1 MQQYRQLVETIL
13 EKGTYKGPAR
23 EGMPGSLSY
32 FGYQFRH
39 NLAEGFPLLTTK
51 KVNFKKIVV
60 ELLWFLR
67 GDTNIKY
74 LNDNGCDIWNEDQQ
88 MFQNRNLWTEEGN
101 TGYQYPW
108 LWRSWGKEDRKWQPK
123 PNFIDPRFEEIP
135 TICESKSKYVGQTIL
150 TTQGYKYI
158 IYDFDSI
165 SNTYKICFTHSGLC
179 LEKKT
184 SKNFE
189 AVEYPYHKTCF
200 GIACIGLVNMKDK
213 KLRNKLYSTWRGMIN
228 RCYDKANISYPL
240 YGGKGVFVEDRW
252 LCFEYFV
259 EDVQS
264 IPNWSDKI
272 QNWNKFTLE
281 KDFGRGYVYS
291 KQDCIWSK
299 ENFQRLNRT
308 LQYTFENVQSGELFV
323 TNNIADFARKVGS
336 ERYVNSCAYKLIQ
349 GQLKTI
355 KGWRLKET
363 KDFEAK
369 SIDQIKNLIEGLQKS
384 PQGRRHILT
393 AWNPTTLEEMAL
405 NACHALVQFNC
416 RPLTHEQRVDW
427 ALKNHPDF
435 KIDQNKTSKE
445 TNIARPILDD
455 RDIPRYYLDCQ
466 MYQRSADMFLG
477 VPFNIASYALLTLLL
492 AEICNM
498 IPGDF
503 IHTFGDAHIYDNHRE
518 AINLQMSREERAL
531 PTVKLFG
538 RSENYSL
545 SDHYE
550 KFITGRYD
558 LSEFLNS
565 LTPEDFKLQ
574 GYNPHPYI
582 KAELSTGLINKK

>member
-1 MQQYRQLVETIL
+1 MKQYKDLLQTIL
-13 EKGTYKGPAR
+13 EKGTYKAPAR
-23 EGMPGSLSY
+23 ENMPGTTSY

-39 NLAEGFPLLTTK
+39 NLLDGFPILTTK
-51 KVNFKKIVV
+51 KLSFKNIVV

-67 GDTNIKY
+67 GDTNIKF
-74 LNDNGCDIWNEDQQ
+74 LIDNGCNIWNEDQQ
-88 MFQNRNLWTEEGN
+88 MFQNRNNWTEEGN

-123 PNFIDPRFEEIP
+123 PNFIDPRFGEIP

-150 TTQGYKYI
+150 TTQGYEYI
-158 IYDFDSI
+158 IYDFDAI
-165 SNTYKICFTHSGLC
+165 SNTYKICFTHNGLC

-189 AVEYPYHKTCF
+189 AVEYPYHKTCLE
-200 GIACIGLVNMKDK
+200 IACIGLVNMKDK

-228 RCYDKANISYPL
+228 RCYDKTNISYPL

-259 EDVQS
+259 EDAQS
-264 IPNWSDKI
+264 IPNWSDKM

-281 KDFGRGYVYS
+281 KDFGRGYIYS

-308 LQYTFENVQSGELFV
+308 LQYTFENVQSGELFI

-355 KGWRLKET
+355 KGWRLKEA

-369 SIDQIKNLIEGLQKS
+369 SVDQIKNLIKGLKEN
-384 PQGRRHILT
+384 PMGRRHIIT
-393 AWNPTTLEEMAL
+393 AWNPATLDDMAL
-405 NACHALVQFNC
+405 NACHAFVQFNC
-416 RPLTHEQRVDW
+416 RPIPWEVKLEMAKRHPNVDMENL
-427 ALKNHPDF
+427 AITEAVAGNPNF
-435 KIDQNKTSKE
+435 G
-445 TNIARPILDD
+445 PI
-455 RDIPRYYLDCQ
+455 PQYYLDCQ
-466 MYQRSADMFLG
+466 MYQRSADAFLG
-477 VPFNIASYALLTLLL
+477 VPYNIASYALLTEILSK
-492 AEICNM
+492 ICNM

-503 IHTFGDAHIYDNHRE
+503 IHTFGDVHIYDNHQEQVEEQLKRE
-518 AINLQMSREERAL
+518 PKSLPRLVINDEFWN
-531 PTVKLFG
+531 P
-538 RSENYSL
+538 ENSL
-545 SDHYE
+545 SSDIAIIE
-550 KFITGRYD
+550 GIQI
-558 LSEFLNS
+558 
-565 LTPEDFKLQ
+565 EDFELK
-574 GYNPHPYI
+574 GYYPHPAI
-582 KAELSTGLINKK
+582 KAELSTGLKK